1 MPRPVGRLQRRVL
14 LAPSGVARAAARG
27 VGDQRARWML
37 GQPLAVRRSFVKEVL
52 DGDGSIP
59 VERRQEI
66 WMLRQSKAVR
76 ESYVRDVLEQGA

>member
-1 MPRPVGRLQRRVL
+1 
-14 LAPSGVARAAARG
+14 
-27 VGDQRARWML
+27 ML
-37 GQPLAVRRSFVKEVL
+37 GQPLAVRRSFVRDVL